1 MIIMEIKASDHVLPM
16 LEGAPKKLKNGLK
29 QAVNGMAREV
39 KRDIYQ
45 GVRQRYTLRGSQFAQ
60 KDIGLGAA
68 AKAGLMA
75 VLTVEG
81 ETPSLRKGFSARK
94 NSGKM
99 AARAQVLRGG
109 GLKELKMKNGT
120 IKAFVTGVQTGHKGI
135 SHYDIFQRDTGSKKY
150 DGRLPIKTLSGPSRA
165 KLSEKV
171 FQELKEKKETEL
183 ERRIWAL
190 AESVMG

>member
-1 MIIMEIKASDHVLPM
+1 MIIMEIKTSDNVLRM
-16 LEGAPKKLKNGLK
+16 LEGAPKKLENGLK

-39 KRDIYQ
+39 KRDIYR
-45 GVRQRYTLRGSQFAQ
+45 GVRQRYTMRGSQFSQ
-60 KDIGLGAA
+60 KDIRLRAA
-68 AKAGLMA
+68 SNAGLTA
-75 VLTVEG
+75 VLTIEG
-81 ETPSLRKGFSARK
+81 ETPSLRNGFSARK

-109 GLKELKMKNGT
+109 GFKELKMKNGSV
-120 IKAFVTGVQTGHKGI
+120 KAFVTGVQTGHRGV
-135 SHYDIFQRDTGSKKY
+135 SHYDIFQRDTESGKY
-150 DGRLPIKTLSGPSRA
+150 DGRLPIRTLSGPSRA
-165 KLSEKV
+165 KLSEKI

>member
-1 MIIMEIKASDHVLPM
+1 MIIMEIKASDNVLRM
-16 LEGAPKKLKNGLK
+16 LEGAPKKLENGLK

-39 KRDIYQ
+39 KRDIYR
-45 GVRQRYTLRGSQFAQ
+45 GVRQRYTMRGSQFSQ
-60 KDIGLGAA
+60 KDIRLRAA
-68 AKAGLMA
+68 SNAGLTA
-75 VLTVEG
+75 VLTIEG

-109 GLKELKMKNGT
+109 GLKELKMKNGSV
-120 IKAFVTGVQTGHKGI
+120 KAFVTGVQTGHRGV
-135 SHYDIFQRDTGSKKY
+135 SHYDIFQRDTESGKY
-150 DGRLPIKTLSGPSRA
+150 DGRLPIRTLSGPSRA
-165 KLSEKV
+165 KLSEKI
-171 FQELKEKKETEL
+171 FQELKEQKETEL

>member
-60 KDIGLGAA
+60 KDIRLRAA
-68 AKAGLMA
+68 ANAGLMA

-150 DGRLPIKTLSGPSRA
+150 DGRPSRA